1 MNMRLAILRNAF
13 ISVGALLGM
22 LSFAANPPNEMTRSV
37 ADSLGDSSLVRK
49 HPSSLS
55 GFAAA
60 AAASMPLAPTSTA
73 KWAIENSPNGVG
85 TNELFGVTCTSASD
99 CWAVGLYL
107 GGLPLTEHWDGTS
120 WSVVP
125 AAYNSAISPFNGVTC
140 ASASDCWAVGY
151 EEVTPNSN
159 AQSTLIEHWDGT
171 SWSIVTSLNS
181 GTLVNI
187 LNGVTCAS
195 ALDCWAVGDSS
206 SGTQTLIE
214 QWDGTSWSIITSPS
228 PGAAGNV
235 LNSVTCAS
243 ASDCW
248 AVGDQSSCGGCAQT
262 LIEQWDGTS
271 WSIVPS
277 PNTGVADLLYGVTC
291 ASASDCWA
299 VGVYTS
305 GASLLPLTLIEQW
318 NGTSWSIVSSP
329 NYPPLG
335 TTFS

>member
-195 ALDCWAVGDSS
+195 ALDCWAVGGYSSS
-206 SGTQTLIE
+206 SGVPTQ
-214 QWDGTSWSIITSPS
+214 
-228 PGAAGNV
+228 
-235 LNSVTCAS
+235 
-243 ASDCW
+243 
-248 AVGDQSSCGGCAQT
+248 
-262 LIEQWDGTS
+262 
-271 WSIVPS
+271 
-277 PNTGVADLLYGVTC
+277 
-291 ASASDCWA
+291 
-299 VGVYTS
+299 
-305 GASLLPLTLIEQW
+305 TLIEQW
-318 NGTSWSIVSSP
+318 NGTSWAIANSP
-329 NYPPLG
+329 NAGDNDELLG
-335 TTFS
+335 VTCTSASNCWAVGDSSSGT